1 METWELLANGVVLL
15 HTAYVA
21 FVVFGLAAIPIGAAL
36 GARWARNFGFRV
48 THAAAMGVVFVEM
61 LVGIL
66 CPLTILENLLRRRAG
81 VERYPDSFIAHW
93 THQLIY
99 YDWPPWVFDLVY
111 AAAMLAIAA
120 LFLLVPPERSKRRR
134 RPLRLL

>member
-1 METWELLANGVVLL
+1 MPTWDLLADGVVLL

-36 GARWARNFGFRV
+36 GALWVRNFRFRV
-48 THAAAMGVVFVEM
+48 VHGAAMGLVFLEM

-66 CPLTILENLLRRRAG
+66 CPLTILENHFRSRAG
-81 VERYPDSFIAHW
+81 VHGYTGDFIAHW

-99 YDWPPWVFDLVY
+99 YAWPSWVFDLVY
-111 AAAMLAIAA
+111 AGAMLVIAT
-120 LFLLVPPERSKRRR
+120 LFLLIPPERRKRSAVG
-134 RPLRLL
+134 